1 MGRPEYTL
9 SLVKCEP
16 QNVCGVCCYAS
27 GIQPVKT
34 WRIAMDVKPT
44 LRVID
49 AAHINAEPGVTAGQ
63 TMQRIVGH
71 AAEPSDRIRAGLATY
86 TAGSYEQLHWHPIE
100 AYYFVVAGHAT
111 VRDLDGNEYPVGP
124 GCSIYAPAGIAGAH
138 EWEVKESLQL
148 LAVRATIE
156 SDRKRQFT
164 VDKKTKRS
172 FIELEELAKRGGL
185 SFKSHY

>member
-1 MGRPEYTL
+1 MKQKKQKIKATMRIVNKK
-9 SLVKCEP
+9 SVKD
-16 QNVCGVCCYAS
+16 
-27 GIQPVKT
+27 T
-34 WRIAMDVKPT
+34 
-44 LRVID
+44 
-49 AAHINAEPGVTAGQ
+49 PGAIKGQ
-63 TMQRIVGH
+63 TVRPLCGSKQFPSERIRVGH
-71 AAEPSDRIRAGLATY
+71 AKFGPNLHEH
-86 TAGSYEQLHWHPIE
+86 LHWHPIE

-148 LAVRATIE
+148 LAVRATTE
-156 SDRKRQFT
+156 SDRKMQFT